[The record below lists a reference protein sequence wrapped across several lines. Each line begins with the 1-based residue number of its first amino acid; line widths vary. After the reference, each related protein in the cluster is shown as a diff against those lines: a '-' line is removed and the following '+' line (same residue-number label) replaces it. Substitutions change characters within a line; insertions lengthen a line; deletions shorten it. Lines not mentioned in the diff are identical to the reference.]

1 MKQVIKFIENHELY
15 QSTQP
20 GFIAK
25 HSISRLLIEFRDDIV
40 KAMKKGEIIIATF
53 ADFSKAFGLSIIQ
66 N

>member
-20 GFIAK
+20 GFITK
-25 HSISRLLIEFRDDIV
+25 HSISTLLIEFRDNIV

-53 ADFSKAFGLSIIQ
+53 ADFSKAFGPSIIQ